1 MGIGISL
8 ATGLVQGFTRN
19 IQEEKAMRLGEQ
31 EKLDALNTIIAE
43 AAVGNK
49 NFNKA
54 NADKLGDMIKSAQGK
69 MDDRERINIFGQAA
83 ERVNVDFTGVLSTL
97 SNAAA
102 DTDGTLTLK
111 GDIHN
116 LTFNR
121 AKGEG
126 DLNDAYAYL
135 TEYAS
140 MLQNPAQMAKLKEDK
155 TLWDQANNLV
165 VASQSRIYNSELQSW
180 NESQKQG
187 QFLEP
192 SIMGWES
199 TPMFPGLGLHYNVH
213 GGSAAD
219 GKRSLEGSTSDT
231 PPEGKTPVA
240 TKVVV
245 AGDGSLEVGTIDIS
259 TDLVDAFDAMSYVLG
274 IDKNMS
280 AEARRSTLYN
290 FWIGVDGDGNQID
303 PDNQFYPVP
312 GVSPAQKES
321 ALGASLQISNVNN
334 VRGYDPE
341 ISLYKVDNEEMAEF
355 LNTLTAADARNFHQK
370 VMALAPYM
378 KYHKKQTIVPRFRT
392 GQDMGETRQ
401 QYVLSKRYGTKL
413 IESGDKFTMDY
424 LSKELSNKETALN
437 SLNKL
442 KEARNNLDDPEA
454 YARFKK
460 VLQVAFTGEQSIR
473 AAIQKDL
480 LGVGVIGESTDDL
493 TDDYISGL
501 EAGIEEKRK
510 TGGEDLAELEAMRI
524 SLAFQLARAADP
536 SGRLSNQDIQQQ
548 LDRLGAGFST
558 KDQALTKI
566 QVVIDEMERDV
577 KKLKVF
583 VSYGKGNAVLKPEE
597 AMIIDAAISVDYME
611 NKVAALK
618 GKEANPK
625 AGPSF
630 SYEDYLNIG
639 NDANPVWID
648 GDANAVTDQGMI
660 DALTTEM
667 TRRMQAPQSGI

>member
-1 MGIGISL
+1 MGIGIAL

-19 IQEEKAMRLGEQ
+19 IQEEKALRVGEQ
-31 EKLDALNTIIAE
+31 EKLDAYNQILVD
-43 AAVGNK
+43 AAVSGK
-49 NFNKA
+49 NFNQE
-54 NADKLGDMIKSAQGK
+54 NAQKIGDMIKSAQGK
-69 MDDRERINIFGQAA
+69 IDSRERINIFGQAG
-83 ERVNVDFTGVLSTL
+83 ERINTDFTGVLSTL
-97 SNAAA
+97 SNAS

-111 GDIHN
+111 GDIHSLN
-116 LTFNR
+116 FNR

-140 MLQNPAQMAKLKEDK
+140 MLQNPSQMAKLREDR
-155 TLWDQANNLV
+155 TLWDQANNLL
-165 VASQSRIYNSELQSW
+165 VASQARIYNNELQSW
-180 NESQKQG
+180 NESQNQG

-192 SIMGWES
+192 AIMGWEP
-199 TPMFPGLGLHYNVH
+199 TPMFPGLGLHYNLH

-219 GKRSLEGSTSDT
+219 GKQLVDGKTSDT

-245 AGDGSLEVGTIDIS
+245 AEDGSLEVGTIDIS
-259 TDLVDAFDAMSYVLG
+259 SNLVDAFDTMSYVLG

-280 AEARRSTLYN
+280 PEARRSTLYN
-290 FWIGVDGDGNQID
+290 FWIGVDGNGRQID
-303 PDNQFYPVP
+303 PDKQFYPVP

-341 ISLYKVDNEEMAEF
+341 ISLYKVDNEEITEF
-355 LNTLTAADARNFHQK
+355 LNTLNAADARTFHQK

-378 KYHKKQTIVPRFRT
+378 KYHRSKTVTPRFRT

-413 IESGDKFTMDY
+413 VESGDKFTMDF
-424 LSKELSNKETALN
+424 LSNELLNKETALN
-437 SLNKL
+437 SLNML
-442 KEARNNLDDPEA
+442 KDARKNLDEPET
-454 YARFKK
+454 YARFKR
-460 VLQVAFTGEQSIR
+460 VLGVAFIGDQSIR

-493 TDDYISGL
+493 TDDYLSGL
-501 EAGIEEKRK
+501 EAGIAEKRK
-510 TGGEDLAELEAMRI
+510 NGGEALAELEALRI

-548 LDRLGAGFST
+548 LDRLGAGFAT
-558 KDQALTKI
+558 KDQALAKI

-583 VSYGKGNAVLKPEE
+583 VSYGKGNAALKPEE

-625 AGPSF
+625 ASPSF

-639 NDANPVWID
+639 NDADPVWID
-648 GDANAVTDQGMI
+648 GDANAVTDQAMI